1 MSGGA
6 SSTFD
11 RVLAGEWEGA
21 TDEDERAAVRDVIT
35 VASVASAALAVQP
48 IPLVDL
54 AILAP
59 IHVGMVRAIGAIH
72 GYRLDAKAVLE
83 MLSSLGASLL
93 ARAAVL
99 SAVRLVPFVGW
110 AVAVPMA
117 YATTWSIGEVADH
130 YFRTGRGVGPEGM
143 RELFERCYR
152 EKKAEKE
159 RGESTSASLRD
170 KLRQLV
176 DARAAGLIDEAEFQ
190 RKKEELLRDL

>member
-1 MSGGA
+1 MTAA

-11 RVLAGEWEGA
+11 RVLCGDWEGV
-21 TDEDERAAVRDVIT
+21 EDEQKRAAVRDVIT
-35 VASVASAALAVQP
+35 VASVASAALSVQP

-59 IHVGMVRAIGAIH
+59 IHIGMVRAIGAIH
-72 GYRLDAKAVLE
+72 GYQLDAKAVLE

-110 AVAVPMA
+110 AVAIPMA

-130 YFRTGRGVGPEGM
+130 YFRTGRGVGPERM
-143 RELFERCYR
+143 RALFEQCYEAKKR
-152 EKKAEKE
+152 EKEQSQKAQ
-159 RGESTSASLRD
+159 GSLRER
-170 KLRQLV
+170 LRQLV
-176 DARAAGLIDEAEFQ
+176 DAKEAGLIDEAEFQ
-190 RKKEELLRDL
+190 RKKEEILSGL

>member
-1 MSGGA
+1 VSAAAG
-6 SSTFD
+6 TFD
-11 RVLAGEWEGA
+11 RVLSGEWGGA
-21 TDEDERAAVRDVIT
+21 SEEERASAVRDVVT

-59 IHVGMVRAIGAIH
+59 VHIGMVRAIGAIH
-72 GYRLDAKAVLE
+72 GHRLDAKAVLE

-99 SAVRLVPFVGW
+99 SAARLVPFVGW

-130 YFRTGRGVGPEGM
+130 YFRSGRGLDAAGM
-143 RELFERCYR
+143 RSMFERCYR
-152 EKKAEKE
+152 DKKAEKE
-159 RGESTSASLRD
+159 AEGALRGSLKQR
-170 KLRQLV
+170 LAQLV
-176 DARAAGLIDEAEFQ
+176 EAREAGLIDEETFQ
-190 RKKEELLRDL
+190 QKKEELLRAL

>member
-1 MSGGA
+1 MTSA
-6 SSTFD
+6 TSTFD
-11 RVLAGEWEGA
+11 RVLSGEWESA
-21 TDEDERAAVRDVIT
+21 SDEEKRAAVRDVMT

-99 SAVRLVPFVGW
+99 GAVRLVPFVGW
-110 AVAVPMA
+110 AIAIPMA
-117 YATTWSIGEVADH
+117 YATTWSIGEVAVH
-130 YFRTGRGVGPEGM
+130 YFRTGRGVGPEHM
-143 RELFERCYR
+143 RALFEHCYEAKKR
-152 EKKAEKE
+152 EKEQSQKAQGGLRE
-159 RGESTSASLRD
+159 R
-170 KLRQLV
+170 LRQLV
-176 DARAAGLIDEAEFQ
+176 EAKDAGLIDEAEFQ
-190 RKKEELLRDL
+190 RKKEEILGAL

>member
-1 MSGGA
+1 MTECG
-6 SSTFD
+6 STFD
-11 RVLAGEWEGA
+11 RVLAGDWEGA
-21 TDEDERAAVRDVIT
+21 TDEQKRIAVRDVIT

-110 AVAVPMA
+110 AVAIPMA

-130 YFRTGRGVGPEGM
+130 YFRTGRGVGPERM
-143 RELFERCYR
+143 RELFERCYETKKR
-152 EKKAEKE
+152 EKEQSHKAQ
-159 RGESTSASLRD
+159 GSLRER
-170 KLRQLV
+170 LRQLV
-176 DARAAGLIDEAEFQ
+176 EAREAGLIDEPEFQ
-190 RKKEELLRDL
+190 RKKEEILSAL